1 MRTVINNNEGEFP
14 RETDVNSNN
23 VPTSEMGVTVSAKK
37 NGVKYVT
44 NNSIGKIYHF
54 IPAMKK
60 NFFLRLKHKLL
71 GFFC

>member
-23 VPTSEMGVTVSAKK
+23 VPTSEMGVTV
-37 NGVKYVT
+37 VKYVT

-71 GFFC
+71 GFFFC